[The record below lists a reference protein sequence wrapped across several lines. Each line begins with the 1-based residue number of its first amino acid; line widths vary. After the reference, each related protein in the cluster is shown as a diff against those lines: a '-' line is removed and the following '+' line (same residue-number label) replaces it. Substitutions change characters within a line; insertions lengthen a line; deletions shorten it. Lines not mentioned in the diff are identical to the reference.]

1 MSFSIAEEMAKQLG
15 RVSESDTGQEQ
26 IIYIDL
32 FLLDEDKDNFYT
44 LSAVPDL
51 ASNIQVCGLQQPIR
65 VRKGEAGRYTI
76 VSGHRRRAALVQLV
90 KEGHKEFSRVPC
102 IVETGQVSDAMR
114 ELRLIFANSAT
125 REMTSGEKA
134 KQAERVEMLLYRL
147 KEEGVE
153 FPGRMRDQVAA
164 ACKASS
170 TKIAVW
176 KVIRENLIEE
186 YMPLYEKGKINE
198 SAAYALAKNN
208 PDVQRKVYA
217 ACKEKVVGAYA
228 EFALKQVQEGKRTYN
243 VCLTCPDG
251 RSCTHGAAF
260 LRHDMS
266 NYPGSQCGGEV
277 CCLNCGQATGAYYPC
292 SNMCS
297 KAQAA
302 RKAKADKE
310 KEAQEKKAA
319 KERSR
324 RAKAAVNAAQRIL
337 KAVDAAKLEDGAR
350 LKGRYSYDY
359 FSVKDLRDFVAGD
372 DAAIDIGS
380 SGDPFRQYYTEDLL
394 KSAEILH
401 CSTDYLLGLTDNLL
415 PPAQPE
421 GQLMICGWMPGGTT
435 PREPCLCACMMDL
448 GGDSPVVKVLWWDGY
463 GWLFKKMGQEV
474 QLEPMAWLALPEYEG
489 GIANAES

>member
-1 MSFSIAEEMAKQLG
+1 MSFNLAEEMAKQLG
-15 RVSESDTGQEQ
+15 RVSESDHGQDK
-26 IIYIDL
+26 IFYIDL
-32 FLLDEDKDNFYT
+32 KLLDEDAANFYT

-51 ASNIQVCGLQQPIR
+51 AANIQLCGLQQPIR
-65 VRKGEAGRYTI
+65 VRKGEGGRYTI
-76 VSGHRRRAALVQLV
+76 VSGHRRRAALDQLV
-90 KEGHKEFSRVPC
+90 KDGHKEFATVPC
-102 IVETGQVSDAMR
+102 IVEADEASDAMR

-228 EFALKQVQEGKRTYN
+228 EYALKQVQEGKRTYN

-251 RSCTHGAAF
+251 RNCTHAAAF
-260 LRHDMS
+260 LRHDMT

-292 SNMCS
+292 GNMCA
-297 KAQAA
+297 KAQTA
-302 RKAKADKE
+302 RKAKTAKE

-319 KERSR
+319 KERSA
-324 RAKAAVNAAQRIL
+324 RAKAALHDAQRIL
-337 KAVDAAKLEDGAR
+337 RAAEAAGLKGADT
-350 LKGRYSYDY
+350 LPGRYSYEK
-359 FSVKDLRDFVAGD
+359 FSVQDLHDFIGGEE
-372 DAAIDIGS
+372 AAIDIGS
-380 SGDPFRQYYTEDLL
+380 SGKPFQPYYTEDLL
-394 KSAEILH
+394 KAAATLQ
-401 CSTDYLLGLTDNLL
+401 CSTDYLLGLTEELKPNV
-415 PPAQPE
+415 QPE
-421 GQLMICGWMPGGTT
+421 GQLMICGWMPGGTN
-435 PREPCLCACMMDL
+435 PKEPCLCACMMDL
-448 GGDSPVVKVLWWDGY
+448 GGDEPVVKVLWWDGY
-463 GWLFKKMGQEV
+463 GWLFKRMGQEV
-474 QLEPMAWLALPEYEG
+474 QLEPLAWLALPEYDG
-489 GIANAES
+489 GKVNAEG